1 MSPLLFAVYLND
13 TVVHL
18 GLRQHLFIVLYADDI
33 LLLAPSVTELQRLLT
48 ASEQE
53 LNWLDM
59 SINAKKSCCLRIG
72 PRFDHKCAG
81 ITTSSGY
88 ILPWVNEIRY
98 LGVFITSSN
107 KFKCSLNHAKR
118 SYYRSVNAIFSKVG
132 RSASEEVVL
141 QLVSSKC
148 IPVLLYGLEACPL
161 NKSDIHSLDFAVNR
175 FLMKLF
181 CTTNIEV
188 INECRHFFKFKLPSE
203 ILSTRTHNFVTKY
216 HFSQ

>member
-1 MSPLLFAVYLND
+1 M
-13 TVVHL
+13 
-18 GLRQHLFIVLYADDI
+18 
-33 LLLAPSVTELQRLLT
+33 
-48 ASEQE
+48 
-53 LNWLDM
+53 
-59 SINAKKSCCLRIG
+59 
-72 PRFDHKCAG
+72 
-81 ITTSSGY
+81 
-88 ILPWVNEIRY
+88 
-98 LGVFITSSN
+98 
-107 KFKCSLNHAKR
+107 
-118 SYYRSVNAIFSKVG
+118 NAIFSKVG

-188 INECRHFFKFKLPSE
+188 INGCRHFFKFKLPSE
-203 ILSTRTHNFVTKY
+203 ILPIRTNNFVTKY